1 MEYKAL
7 ILDIDGTLVNSKKQI
22 TPKTKDAVAKLQ
34 KRGICVAIASGRPAP
49 GIKDIADELEMEK
62 YGGYL
67 LAVNGGKIIDCR
79 TNEVLSEQHF
89 SAEFVPILYRL
100 ATERGVNIMSYDG
113 DTVVSEILD
122 DEYLQLEARIN
133 HLPLKQVESFIDY
146 VKFPVPKAIITGAPE
161 KLAALEPI
169 VKNAI
174 GDKLNVFRSEPFF
187 LEIMPPDIDKAY
199 GLSELAKITGISTEE
214 MVACGDGYND
224 ITMIQRAGLGVAME
238 NAREET
244 KKSADFITL
253 SNENDGVAHVIEK
266 FF

>member
-22 TPKTKDAVAKLQ
+22 TPKTKQAVRSLQ
-34 KRGICVAIASGRPAP
+34 ERGICVAIASGRPVP
-49 GIKDIADELEMEK
+49 GLKDISDELEMKK
-62 YGGYL
+62 YGGCL
-67 LAVNGGKIIDCR
+67 LAINGGKIIDCK
-79 TNEVLSEQHF
+79 TDEVLSEQHF
-89 SAEFVPILYRL
+89 SAEYIPTLYRL
-100 ATERGVNIMSYDG
+100 ATEHGVNIMSYEN
-113 DTVVSEILD
+113 DTVISEILD

-133 HLPLKQVESFIDY
+133 HLPLKQVKSFVDY
-146 VKFPVPKAIITGAPE
+146 VTFPVPKAIITGDGD
-161 KLAALEPI
+161 KLAELEPI
-169 VKNAI
+169 VKNAV

-224 ITMIQRAGLGVAME
+224 ITMIQHAGLGVAMA

-244 KKSADFITL
+244 KKAADFITL
-253 SNENDGVAHVIEK
+253 SNEEDGVAYVIEK